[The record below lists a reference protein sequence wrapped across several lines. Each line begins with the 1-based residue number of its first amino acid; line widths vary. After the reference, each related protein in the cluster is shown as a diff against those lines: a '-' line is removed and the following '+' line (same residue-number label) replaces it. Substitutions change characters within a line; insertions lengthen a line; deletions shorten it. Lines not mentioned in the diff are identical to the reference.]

1 MFFKVCIFYKN
12 YERNMILFWMLNLYG
27 SSVLNCV
34 ELNYDI
40 LRKLFFKLIYI
51 K

>member
-27 SSVLNCV
+27 SSDLNCV
-34 ELNYDI
+34 KLNYDI
-40 LRKLFFKLIYI
+40 LRKLFYKLIYI